1 MKTDF
6 TTSLLV
12 DQSPEE
18 VYQAVINVR
27 GWWSG
32 YYGEEYEGNTTK
44 LNDEFS
50 FRAGDG
56 AHYSKQKL
64 IAVTPNKNVTWLIT
78 ESNLSFLEKTD
89 EWTGSRVIFDIT
101 KKGNKTELTFT
112 HEGLTP
118 AIECYDSC
126 APAWQQY
133 IDNKLLPLIQKG
145 KSFTASIVVN
155 QTPSVAFNAIKNFRA
170 WWSEEIEGQTD
181 KLNEVFFYHYK
192 DIHLCKIK
200 LIELVP
206 DKKLVYQVVE
216 NHFNFIQDQTEWVD
230 TKFIFDISTE
240 INKTKV
246 TFTHEG
252 LVPEYECYHVC
263 NDAWSGYIK
272 NSLYNLITTGK
283 GNANPKDK
291 DGFNAELAEKWKL
304 K

>member
-6 TTSLLV
+6 TTYLLV

-18 VYQAVINVR
+18 VYQAIINVR

-32 YYGEEYEGNTTK
+32 LYSEEFQGETTK
-44 LNDEFS
+44 LHDEFS

-56 AHYSKQKL
+56 VHYSKQKL

-78 ESNLSFLEKTD
+78 DSNLSFLEKTD
-89 EWTGSRVIFDIT
+89 EWTGTKVIFDIS
-101 KKGNKTELTFT
+101 KKGSKTQLTFT

-133 IDNKLLPLIQKG
+133 IDNKLLPLIKKG

-155 QTPSVAFNAIKNFRA
+155 QTAHVAFNAIKNFRA
-170 WWSEEIEGQTD
+170 WWSEEIEGPTD
-181 KLNEVFFYHYK
+181 KLTEVFFYHYK

-200 LIELVP
+200 LTELVP

-216 NHFNFIQDQTEWVD
+216 NQFNFIKDQAEWVD
-230 TKFIFDISTE
+230 TKLIFE
-240 INKTKV
+240 IQETGNKTKV

-252 LVPEYECYHVC
+252 LIPEYECYNIC
-263 NDAWSGYIK
+263 NDAWTGYIT
-272 NSLYNLITTGK
+272 NSLFNLIETGK